1 MHAPDGLY
9 THLNIQHLHM
19 PEQPYVGTPG
29 SCCVTWRRAT
39 GSGWRARWRR
49 WSSRWWQVGSTAGAL
64 RSCIGSSLDGL
75 YCPHAGWSSVHP
87 MFALLCAE
95 GGRRGKRGGKAGKAE
110 QHDAAEEL
118 ATARDQAAHATA
130 EAEQLRQQVAE
141 LQAAAERQQAEAAEH
156 AAALQAAVDAA
167 QQASTEVR
175 EQLAVEQRRAAE
187 LEAELAAARQA
198 AAEAAAS
205 LGAVQQRAADLE
217 SELVAA
223 TEQAAAATAE
233 AAAERQ
239 RAAELEGEL
248 VAVRA
253 AVDSSQAAASQQ
265 YEAQLQEAVT
275 QLEVRLRWPAAW
287 LPLLCMLTLAWSNM
301 RANCD
306 EMLRLIAVP
315 CLLPCPAAGQQVH
328 GAGDVGGAGGAAAQ
342 GKCGAA
348 AAARGGPG
356 RAGYL
361 RLALRRRAW
370 WPGGAHGAGK
380 WKVAVC

>member
-75 YCPHAGWSSVHP
+75 YCPHAGWPSVHP

-141 LQAAAERQQAEAAEH
+141 LQAAAERQQAEAAE
-156 AAALQAAVDAA
+156 
-167 QQASTEVR
+167 T
-175 EQLAVEQRRAAE
+175 
-187 LEAELAAARQA
+187 
-198 AAEAAAS
+198 
-205 LGAVQQRAADLE
+205 
-217 SELVAA
+217 
-223 TEQAAAATAE
+223 AAATA
-233 AAAERQ
+233 AAAAAASSSTEAEERLREAQ
-239 RAAELEGEL
+239 Q
-248 VAVRA
+248 
-253 AVDSSQAAASQQ
+253 QAAAPRRRRRSLHRQHPHR
-265 YEAQLQEAVT
+265 LHR
-275 QLEVRLRWPAAW
+275 RLRLRRGRRVRRELDAAC
-287 LPLLCMLTLAWSNM
+287 LGA
-301 RANCD
+301 
-306 EMLRLIAVP
+306 RLGRQRGGREPDAP
-315 CLLPCPAAGQQVH
+315 GHCAGARGP
-328 GAGDVGGAGGAAAQ
+328 GAGRHPQLPRRHGRHVPLHGRRAAGGAALRLRRAQ
-342 GKCGAA
+342 GEEAGRGRDAQVLPERAA
-348 AAARGGPG
+348 LGRLHGGDVG
-356 RAGYL
+356 VGDYATIGDM
-361 RLALRRRAW
+361 
-370 WPGGAHGAGK
+370 
-380 WKVAVC
+380 